1 MAGGEA
7 MSAAV
12 GIGCRAG
19 ASAEA
24 IERLVR
30 EALARAGLAGADLYA
45 PSRKAGPALA
55 EAAARLGLELHYC
68 DEAALPDVAAGVVSH
83 SPRVAALYG
92 VGSVAEAAALAGAGA
107 GARIVVAKFSADG
120 VSCAV
125 ARGEP

>member
-1 MAGGEA
+1 

-12 GIGCRAG
+12 GIGLRAG
-19 ASAEA
+19 ASADA
-24 IERLVR
+24 IVRLVR
-30 EALARAGLAGADLYA
+30 EALARAGLDVA
-45 PSRKAGPALA
+45 PLHAPRGKDGRALA
-55 EAAARLGLELHYC
+55 EAATRLGASLHLC
-68 DEAALPDVAAGVVSH
+68 DEAALKAAGPRVVSH

-92 VGSVAEAAALAGAGA
+92 VGSVAEAAALLGAGE